1 MTMSEKIREGF
12 DVFTHDGEKSFGAV
26 RQVRK
31 HEIVIYVENG
41 GDFVVPLDAV
51 MDAHSEKVIL
61 DSGKLHATS
70 QGRDPPRPFRRRS
83 PNPIARSDASRLHRE
98 YADESRAVRFTCRS
112 VR

>member
-61 DSGKLHATS
+61 DSGKLDARL
-70 QGRDPPRPFRRRS
+70 RDTIRRAHSGEDPR
-83 PNPIARSDASRLHRE
+83 IA
-98 YADESRAVRFTCRS
+98 
-112 VR
+112 

>member
-1 MTMSEKIREGF
+1 MTMSEKIQEGF

-51 MDAHSEKVIL
+51 MDVHSEKVIL
-61 DSGKLHATS
+61 DSGKLDARLKETIRRAHS
-70 QGRDPPRPFRRRS
+70 GEDPR
-83 PNPIARSDASRLHRE
+83 IA
-98 YADESRAVRFTCRS
+98 
-112 VR
+112 